1 MDHRLIKRSR
11 AGQSAPRLTGPRRPV
26 RGALAGRGSAGPPG
40 LWRGVE
46 TLWKRFAN
54 APMTSFWCVACRG
67 PRTTSKQRRST
78 RSAVF
83 EAKGRHTGFMRNRTR
98 EHSRI
103 AFCECGAQ
111 LAGDSRGQLFDA
123 AQAHLAHHHPE
134 LLGALGPEMV
144 QQMVEERPGAV
155 NA

>member
-1 MDHRLIKRSR
+1 
-11 AGQSAPRLTGPRRPV
+11 
-26 RGALAGRGSAGPPG
+26 LA
-40 LWRGVE
+40 
-46 TLWKRFAN
+46 TFWKRFAN
-54 APMTSFWCVACRG
+54 VPMTAFRCVA
-67 PRTTSKQRRST
+67 TT
-78 RSAVF
+78 
-83 EAKGRHTGFMRNRTR
+83 G

-111 LAGDSRGQLFDA
+111 LAGESRGQLFDA

-134 LLGALGPEMV
+134 ILGALGLEVV

>member
-1 MDHRLIKRSR
+1 
-11 AGQSAPRLTGPRRPV
+11 
-26 RGALAGRGSAGPPG
+26 
-40 LWRGVE
+40 
-46 TLWKRFAN
+46 
-54 APMTSFWCVACRG
+54 MTAFRCVANRG

-78 RSAVF
+78 RFAVQ
-83 EAKGRHTGFMRNRTR
+83 AKGRNDQFMTNPITG
-98 EHSRI
+98 EHSRV

-111 LAGDSRGQLFDA
+111 LAGNSRGQLFDA

-134 LLGALGPEMV
+134 LLGALGLEVV